1 MKVIVDLNPNNIEF
15 IQYRIDDANSILMR
29 FDIESSDETPTI
41 EIVPSTT
48 KIKADVDAKNKLINT
63 TKQHFKE
70 IMDVADEKVKKIAL
84 MKVQVEQSNA
94 ENEKFDK
101 YLNHIKN
108 QNIKHSKIMFDEIEN
123 PNLKQRFEDKVYVK
137 YKKRDEK

>member
-15 IQYRIDDANSILMR
+15 IQYRIDDENSILMR